1 MDGKNQEAGKV
12 YDDLIK
18 SGEEVL
24 YDDREDKTAGEKF
37 ADADLIGCPVRIVI
51 SEKTLAKNSAEI
63 KKRDKKEIELVSV
76 DKIT

>member
-1 MDGKNQEAGKV
+1 
-12 YDDLIK
+12 
-18 SGEEVL
+18 
-24 YDDREDKTAGEKF
+24 
-37 ADADLIGCPVRIVI
+37 IGCPVRIVI